1 MKINEVLVGLVLTEK
16 ATNLAKNQ
24 TYMFEVHL
32 KASKPQ
38 IKTAVEKLFPVKV
51 AKVRLFI
58 RKGKVKKVGRRM
70 KAKKTSSQKL
80 AYVKLREGKL
90 DLFPQT

>member
-1 MKINEVLVGLVLTEK
+1 MKINEVLVSPVLTEK
-16 ATNLAKNQ
+16 ATNLAKDQ
-24 TYMFEVHL
+24 TYMFKVHL

-38 IKTAVEKLFPVKV
+38 IREAMEKLFPVKV
-51 AKVRLFI
+51 AEVRLFI
-58 RKGKVKKVGRRM
+58 RKGNVKKVGRMM

-80 AYVKLREGKL
+80 AFIKLKEGKL